1 MIRHAGAR
9 ALQGLLVLFAASF
22 AIYMLLGL
30 MPGDPIDLMASGNP
44 NVTPEDVRRLR
55 ELHGLDRPLAARY
68 ADWLFALLQGDLGY
82 SRIFSKPILATVGP
96 YLANTA
102 WLMLAAFVLAL
113 AIGLPL
119 GLLAASRRGSWLDA
133 AINGFAFVS
142 AAVPTFWLGLL
153 LIVLFAVVLGWLPAS
168 ALPPPGADGFWARAQ
183 ALILPVATLALVEA
197 GEYARHMRAA
207 ASEALAQDWIR
218 TARAKGASPSRVL
231 WGHVLRNALIPVAT
245 VAALG
250 FGGLFSGALV
260 TETIF
265 AYPGMGKLI
274 YDAILASDFN
284 LALACLL
291 MAALLV
297 IVANF
302 AADLVYAAL
311 DPRIGFSRG
320 GGDEP

>member
-9 ALQGLLVLFAASF
+9 AFQGLVVLLAASF

-44 NVTPEDVRRLR
+44 LITPDDMRRLR
-55 ELHGLDRPLAARY
+55 ELHGLDRPLSARY
-68 ADWLFALLQGDLGY
+68 LEWLSALLHGDLGY
-82 SRIFSKPILATVGP
+82 SRIFSKPVLATVGP

-102 WLMLAAFVLAL
+102 ALMLAAFALAL

-119 GLLAASRRGSWLDA
+119 GLLAAARRGGALDA
-133 AINGFAFVS
+133 AINAFAFVS
-142 AAVPTFWLGLL
+142 AAIPTFWLGLL
-153 LIVLFAVVLGWLPAS
+153 LIVLFAVLLGWLPAS
-168 ALPPPGADGFWARAQ
+168 ALPPPGSDGFWDHAK
-183 ALILPVATLALVEA
+183 ALVLPVATLAIVEA

-207 ASEALAQDWIR
+207 ASEALAQDWVR
-218 TARAKGASPSRVL
+218 TARAKGASERRVL
-231 WGHVLRNALIPVAT
+231 LHHVLRNALVPVAT

-291 MAALLV
+291 MAAFLV
-297 IVANF
+297 IAANF

-311 DPRIGFSRG
+311 DPRVGSG
-320 GGDEP
+320 SGDES